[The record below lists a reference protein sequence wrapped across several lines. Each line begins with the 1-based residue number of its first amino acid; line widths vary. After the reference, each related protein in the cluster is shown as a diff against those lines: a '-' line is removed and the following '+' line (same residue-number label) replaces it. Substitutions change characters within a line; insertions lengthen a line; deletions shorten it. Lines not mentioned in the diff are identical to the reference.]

1 MNHRKRKKGT
11 KGGEPFFFFKKGGET
26 CFSSLDIQTIN
37 EDLVCPKN
45 GSLGEKN
52 RVSWRRVNVGAGC
65 EYAQDARASELAR
78 RQVWGRR
85 RGRGGG
91 EGSHR
96 QAAGVPAGARR
107 SAGCSIG
114 AKRLSWP
121 SQSVARC
128 SVDLF

>member
-1 MNHRKRKKGT
+1 MAASEKK
-11 KGGEPFFFFKKGGET
+11 
-26 CFSSLDIQTIN
+26 I
-37 EDLVCPKN
+37 V
-45 GSLGEKN
+45 SLG
-52 RVSWRRVNVGAGC
+52 
-65 EYAQDARASELAR
+65 DASTWALAASMHKTRELASLR
-78 RQVWGRR
+78 AAKFGGVDGV
-85 RGRGGG
+85 GGGG